1 MKSRFFLLLSL
12 GLLIF
17 SSCKKPGVGG
27 DATVKGYV
35 HVQKWNST
43 FTYFIADYPGKDI
56 YVYIVYGNH
65 PGYDKRIKT
74 DYKGE
79 FEFPYLYKGDYTIY
93 LYSRDSTFK
102 DPSGI
107 STIID
112 TVKITARKETVNLD
126 TLFIFQ

>member
-1 MKSRFFLLLSL
+1 MKLRFYLLLSVC
-12 GLLIF
+12 LLLF
-17 SSCKKPGVGG
+17 SSCKKSGIGG
-27 DATVKGYV
+27 DATIKGYV
-35 HVQKWNST
+35 QVKKWNST

-56 YVYIVYGNH
+56 YVYIVYGHH

-79 FEFPYLYKGDYTIY
+79 FEFPYLYKGDYTVY

-107 STIID
+107 TTVID
-112 TVKITARKETVNLD
+112 TVNITQRKETVNLD